1 MTRKYLSPA
10 ATAGAK
16 IGLILIEC
24 LIGLFNL
31 VSFPIRKIS
40 FKGYMVISAAIGV
53 FYVVKFHATLMA
65 HLSVLGFVF
74 VGFAAGVFGV
84 KLIHKLLNKKVAPK
98 VAFMINSPL
107 GIPLNRYHAP
117 VAYPAN

>member
-10 ATAGAK
+10 ATTSAK

-31 VSFPIRKIS
+31 ISFPIRKIS
-40 FKGYMVISAAIGV
+40 FKGYLVVSAAIGV
-53 FYVVKFHATLMA
+53 FYVYHFHASLVT
-65 HLSVLGFVF
+65 HLPILVF
-74 VGFAAGVFGV
+74 VVFGFAAGLFGI

-107 GIPLNRYHAP
+107 GIPLNRYHVPA
-117 VAYPAN
+117 AYPAN